1 MKYQSRKKFKILKIA
16 LLVILL
22 FMTGCGGG
30 SDDEEEPTS
39 APPSPATTAADVVPT
54 TQPTQPPEPT
64 ADITHRPSIP
74 TGEPTQAS
82 TAASQ
87 NVLVIGL
94 DDAVIT
100 LDPADYSHRQTE
112 TIIRNMFDGLVTRTR
127 DGQVVLEIAESYR
140 WVDDRTL
147 EFVIR
152 QGITFHNGEPLSA
165 DDVQF
170 TFERIIAENGIE
182 HPEPHTSPRQ
192 GLVGPLESVQA
203 VDEYTVHFN
212 FASPWPVALQMFV
225 HQHIIP
231 HDYFA
236 EVGNEGFVSAPVG
249 CGPFKFVSAKLDE
262 EIVLERFDGYYG
274 GAPDLPPV
282 GPALVESVIFR
293 VLPDAAARVEAL
305 QAGQVD
311 IIQSVP
317 SYLVPILE
325 ADPNVMVQ
333 SAPGTR
339 PFWMEMNVHK
349 PPFDDVRVRQ
359 AMNYAIDVDLIVSA
373 FLGGRG
379 TVISGPLSPFNQMAD
394 RSLQP
399 YGYDQARAIE
409 LLVEAGYTAQ
419 DISFVIDCRE
429 SDQQYAEAVATQLR
443 ELGMD
448 VSVQVGDYAEL
459 KPSLIAGERVAFVG
473 GWGDSAFDPVGHFEA
488 KWHTWVEG
496 TSYGRG
502 NFSTYS
508 NPRVDELIQAGEV
521 ELDPEQRQQI
531 YYEAQQT
538 VYQEAPA
545 VFLFLPDAVEASSA
559 RVQDW
564 SPSPDGRL
572 NMHDV
577 WLEP

>member
-1 MKYQSRKKFKILKIA
+1 
-16 LLVILL
+16 
-22 FMTGCGGG
+22 
-30 SDDEEEPTS
+30 
-39 APPSPATTAADVVPT
+39 
-54 TQPTQPPEPT
+54 
-64 ADITHRPSIP
+64 
-74 TGEPTQAS
+74 
-82 TAASQ
+82 
-87 NVLVIGL
+87 
-94 DDAVIT
+94 
-100 LDPADYSHRQTE
+100 
-112 TIIRNMFDGLVTRTR
+112 MFDGLVTRTR

-140 WVDDRTL
+140 WVDDKTL

-182 HPEPHTSPRQ
+182 YPEPHTSPRQ
-192 GLVGPLESVQA
+192 GLVGPLESVAA

-212 FASPWPVALQMFV
+212 FTSPWPVALQMFV

-231 HDYFA
+231 HDYFV
-236 EVGNEGFVSAPVG
+236 EVGNEGFVGAPVG

-274 GAPDLPPV
+274 GSPDLPPV
-282 GPALVESVIFR
+282 GPALVESVVFR
-293 VLPDAAARVEAL
+293 VLPDAAERVEAL
-305 QAGQVD
+305 QARQVD

-317 SYLVPILE
+317 SYLIPILE
-325 ADPNVMVQ
+325 ADPNVMVE

-339 PFWMEMNVHK
+339 PFWMEMNVHE
-349 PPFDDVRVRQ
+349 PPFDDARVRQ

-379 TVISGPLSPFNQMAD
+379 TVIPGPLSPFNQMAD
-394 RSLQP
+394 HSLQP
-399 YGYDQARAIE
+399 YGYDQARAVE

-443 ELGMD
+443 EFGMD
-448 VSVQVGDYAEL
+448 VSVQVGDYTEL
-459 KPSLIAGERVAFVG
+459 KPLLLAGERVAFVG

-488 KWHTWVEG
+488 KWHTWVDG

-531 YYEAQQT
+531 YYEAQQI

-545 VFLFLPDAVEASSA
+545 VFLFLPDAVEASTA

>member
-1 MKYQSRKKFKILKIA
+1 
-16 LLVILL
+16 V
-22 FMTGCGGG
+22 
-30 SDDEEEPTS
+30 DE
-39 APPSPATTAADVVPT
+39 
-54 TQPTQPPEPT
+54 Q
-64 ADITHRPSIP
+64 
-74 TGEPTQAS
+74 
-82 TAASQ
+82 
-87 NVLVIGL
+87 
-94 DDAVIT
+94 
-100 LDPADYSHRQTE
+100 
-112 TIIRNMFDGLVTRTR
+112 
-127 DGQVVLEIAESYR
+127 
-140 WVDDRTL
+140 TL

-152 QGITFHNGEPLSA
+152 KGITFHNGETLNA

-170 TFERIIAENGIE
+170 TFGRIIAENGIDY
-182 HPEPHTSPRQ
+182 PEPHASPRK

-203 VDEYTVHFN
+203 VDEYTVHFH
-212 FASPWPVALQMFV
+212 FSSPWPVALQMFV

-236 EVGNEGFVSAPVG
+236 AVGNEGFVQAPVG
-249 CGPFKFVSAKLDE
+249 SGPFKFVSAKLDE
-262 EIVLERFDGYYG
+262 QIVLERFDGYYG

-282 GPALVESVIFR
+282 GPALLEGLVFR
-293 VLPDAAARVEAL
+293 VLPDAADRVAAL
-305 QAGQVD
+305 QAGEVD

-317 SYLVPILE
+317 SYLIPILD
-325 ADPNVMVQ
+325 ADPDVLVK

-339 PFWMEMNVHK
+339 PFWMEMNVHQ

-359 AMNYAIDVDLIVSA
+359 AMNYAIDADLIVDA
-373 FLGGRG
+373 FLDGRG
-379 TVISGPLSPFNQMAD
+379 TIIPGPLSPFNQMAD
-394 RSLQP
+394 NSLQP
-399 YGYDQARAIE
+399 YGYDQAHAIE

-448 VSVQVGDYAEL
+448 ATVLVSDYAEL
-459 KPSLIAGERVAFVG
+459 QPRLIAGERAAFVG

-488 KWHTWVEG
+488 KWHTRVEG

-508 NPRVDELIQAGEV
+508 NPRVDELIKAGEV
-521 ELDPEQRQQI
+521 ELDPERRSQI
-531 YYEAQQT
+531 YSEAQQII
-538 VYQEAPA
+538 YEEAPA
-545 VFLFLPDAVEASSA
+545 VFLFLPDAVEASTA